1 MDILAGFFMGGAFAF
16 GLMGI
21 WQAHQLQRDLKAHIR
36 ALDAAR
42 EAREAVERELEG
54 QE

>member
-1 MDILAGFFMGGAFAF
+1 MDVLVGFCMGGAFAF
-16 GLMGI
+16 GLMGV
-21 WQAHQLQRDLKAHIR
+21 WQAHRLQRDLKAHIR

>member
-16 GLMGI
+16 GLMAL
-21 WQAHQLQRDLKAHIR
+21 WQAHRLQQDLKAHIR

-42 EAREAVERELEG
+42 EAREAVERELG
-54 QE
+54 AD